1 MAGARDFAQATAVL
15 DLGRGVAYGG
25 PLVEVIEAVD
35 GVSALADTLHA
46 VQVVEL
52 HHGAAASRSLGV
64 DRFEH
69 TALSLN
75 PIQQSLERLAH
86 ALGQRRRGCRGWF
99 WRSDWWRWWD
109 GYGGRAGAWALR
121 HWSWCRGAGCR
132 RLHLDGGRLG
142 QGPWG
147 RCLDCRGWHR
157 SWGLGSPGRWY
168 GLGLYL
174 VDGGWCRRG
183 RGLDCWSWGGWALG
197 LSLGCCLCS
206 ALGGL
211 LGPALCLVEC
221 LLAGLAPALDG
232 GGGGAKVYGGFA
244 VDALGSQRAVVNTL
258 GAARAG

>member
-1 MAGARDFAQATAVL
+1 MAGARDFAQSACVL
-15 DLGRGVAYGG
+15 DLGLGVAYGG
-25 PLVEVIEAVD
+25 PLVELIEAVD
-35 GVSALADTLHA
+35 GVSALADPLHA

-147 RCLDCRGWHR
+147 WCL
-157 SWGLGSPGRWY
+157 SWPGR
-168 GLGLYL
+168 
-174 VDGGWCRRG
+174 CF
-183 RGLDCWSWGGWALG
+183 DCWSWAFG
-197 LSLGCCLCS
+197 L
-206 ALGGL
+206 
-211 LGPALCLVEC
+211 ALCLVEC
-221 LLAGLAPALDG
+221 LLAGLATALDG

-244 VDALGSQRAVVNTL
+244 VDALGSQRAVVYTL

>member
-1 MAGARDFAQATAVL
+1 MAGARDFAQSACVL
-15 DLGRGVAYGG
+15 DLGLGVAYGG

-35 GVSALADTLHA
+35 GVSALADPLHA

-157 SWGLGSPGRWY
+157 PWGLGSPGRWY

-211 LGPALCLVEC
+211 LGFALCPVER
-221 LLAGLAPALDG
+221 LLAGLASALDRG
-232 GGGGAKVYGGFA
+232 GGWPEVGSRLS